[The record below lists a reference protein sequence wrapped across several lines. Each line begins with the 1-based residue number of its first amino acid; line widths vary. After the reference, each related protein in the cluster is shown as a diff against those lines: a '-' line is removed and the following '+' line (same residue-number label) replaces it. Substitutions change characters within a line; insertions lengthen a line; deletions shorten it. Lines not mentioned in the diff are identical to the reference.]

1 MPAHPRSRNSP
12 TSLPAA
18 MLTLKILHLAFMAG
32 IGLFSIVV
40 VVLQMT
46 GSSPAPAAP
55 ADPAATGSD
64 MNLIFAVMLGAGALS
79 LLPAT
84 VFILP
89 AMRKKAGVAAADAA
103 SDQDPDAPKL
113 AAIGLYTTAL
123 LLRAAMVEGLG
134 LLGAVAALLTENL
147 LFLIAPVAAIAII
160 GAYFPT
166 KAKFERF
173 YTEAIDA
180 ASKESFQ

>member
-1 MPAHPRSRNSP
+1 MPLSSTSGPRPTNIASAHW
-12 TSLPAA
+12 
-18 MLTLKILHLAFMAG
+18 TLKILHLAFMAG
-32 IGLFSIVV
+32 IAMFSIVV
-40 VVLQMT
+40 VVMQMT
-46 GSSPAPAAP
+46 SPAPAPAP
-55 ADPAATGSD
+55 TPDPAATGSD

-79 LLPAT
+79 MLPAT

-89 AMRKKAGVAAADAA
+89 LMRKKAGVAAADAA
-103 SDQDPDAPKL
+103 SDEDPDAPKL
-113 AAIGLYTTAL
+113 AAIGPYTTAL

-147 LFLIAPVAAIAII
+147 LFLIAPAAAVAII
-160 GAYFPT
+160 GAFFPT

-173 YTEAIDA
+173 YTDAIEA